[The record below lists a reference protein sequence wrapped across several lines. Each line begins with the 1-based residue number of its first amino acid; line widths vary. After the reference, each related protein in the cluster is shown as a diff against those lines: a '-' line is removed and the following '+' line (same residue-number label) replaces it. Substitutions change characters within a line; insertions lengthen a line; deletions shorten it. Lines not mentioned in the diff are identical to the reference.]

1 MTKMPS
7 RNKYKHTHLPVRN
20 FSRFST
26 SAQIV
31 TLVSA
36 IVIVVLLLGE
46 FFDYRSVHVE
56 SSLIVDGGR
65 KAKMV
70 IDFDISFPKIPCYS
84 TSSGKLLSFS
94 MICCCSVYLP
104 DN

>member
-1 MTKMPS
+1 MTTKVPS
-7 RNKYKHTHLPVRN
+7 QNKHTLLT
-20 FSRFST
+20 FSQTFLFLNLY
-26 SAQIV
+26 AQIV

-36 IVIVVLLLGE
+36 FVIAVLLLGE
-46 FFDYRSVHVE
+46 FFDYRSVHTE

-84 TSSGKLLSFS
+84 TFLGK
-94 MICCCSVYLP
+94 
-104 DN
+104 